1 MCGEQVSSPISASV
15 RVARPMLEVLLPTA
29 LIRAATPTQGGYTP
43 YVPFTGEKIH
53 MPVRPE
59 SLGVKRKE
67 LSYLKDKHCY
77 PELPT
82 RRKVNLIFPFLVEEA
97 KTQRHRMTHQPH

>member
-1 MCGEQVSSPISASV
+1 M
-15 RVARPMLEVLLPTA
+15 TW
-29 LIRAATPTQGGYTP
+29 
-43 YVPFTGEKIH
+43 EKIH

-67 LSYLKDKHCY
+67 LSYLKDSEDKHFY
-77 PELPT
+77 PKLPT

-97 KTQRHRMTHQPH
+97 KTQRHWVTHQPH